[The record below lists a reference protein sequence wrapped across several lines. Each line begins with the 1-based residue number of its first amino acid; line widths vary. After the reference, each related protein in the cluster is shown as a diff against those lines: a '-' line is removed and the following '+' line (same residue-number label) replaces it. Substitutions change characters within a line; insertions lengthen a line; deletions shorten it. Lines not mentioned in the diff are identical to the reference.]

1 VGKIVLNKIIV
12 EQMLASLLP
21 NYDSVMQAFG
31 GKNVLCTFNDLS
43 S

>member
-1 VGKIVLNKIIV
+1 MGKFVLNKIIV
-12 EQMLASLLP
+12 EQLLASLLP

-31 GKNVLCTFNDLS
+31 GENVLCTFNALS